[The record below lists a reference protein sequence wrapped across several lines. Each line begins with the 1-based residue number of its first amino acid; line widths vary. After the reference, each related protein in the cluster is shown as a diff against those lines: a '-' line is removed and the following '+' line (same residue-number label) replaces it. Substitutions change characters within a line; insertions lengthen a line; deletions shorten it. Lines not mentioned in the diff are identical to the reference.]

1 MIDWQ
6 AVSAV
11 ADVVGVIVVA
21 PSLVYLALQVR
32 QNTRQM
38 RASATN
44 QYFDASKDLNLALIA
59 STQTASVYRRGVADF
74 DALDEDEKTQFFFY
88 IAQFYQS
95 FSNMHDL
102 WTEKTLPDSAWH
114 PIRKHLISMMAL
126 PGARHVWEAWARE
139 GLAPAFVAY
148 VDGLAASGEATY
160 SLEQMLSGRPAAASA
175 GTGGEPRS

>member
-1 MIDWQ
+1 MTLDEAYLVSQIAI
-6 AVSAV
+6 AVL
-11 ADVVGVIVVA
+11 GV
-21 PSLVYLALQVR
+21 PTLLYLALQVR
-32 QNTRQM
+32 QNTKQM
-38 RASATN
+38 RANATN

-59 STQTASVYRRGVADF
+59 NYQTASVYRRGVADF
-74 DALDEDEKTQFFFY
+74 EALDENEKTQFFFY

-102 WTEKTLPDSAWH
+102 WTQKTLPDSAWH

-148 VDGLAASGEATY
+148 VDGLVASGEATY
-160 SLEQMLSGRPAAASA
+160 SLGRMLSGKAAAS
-175 GTGGEPRS
+175 G